1 VRAQESGRT
10 TDELV
15 AELRARLL
23 VRAQELEVARQA
35 LAARER
41 SWQSILNSMA
51 DGVVV
56 ADDTGK
62 IIARNPAAE
71 LILGPGLDAVALDP
85 LARAIEGES
94 LDDVPLSVQGV
105 LISVNARPLRD
116 AHGVLMGGVVVF
128 RDVTEKEGLLAEV
141 RQKTE
146 ALLDQNQ
153 KIQEANRLKSEFLAN
168 MSHELRS
175 PLNAIIGFA
184 ELIHDGL
191 AGPVPP
197 RQREYLGEVLESSR
211 HLLRLVN
218 DILDLAKIEAGK
230 LVLHLEPHDPG
241 TLVEETCQ
249 VLRSLG
255 LAKRIRV
262 ATEIDRSIG
271 RVLTDGARV
280 KQVVYNYVSN
290 AIKFTPEEGRV
301 VVRLRGRGD
310 HMLLEVEDTGPGIAG
325 EDLSRLFVEFEQLD
339 RGTAKKHGGTG
350 LGLAL
355 TKRIVEA
362 LGGSV
367 GVRSVPG
374 QGSVFFASLPVK
386 REQPVPPATAPSPA
400 PRRAA
405 RRRARI
411 LVVDDNRAN
420 QELVRVLLE
429 SEGQEVVLAA
439 SADEALARVGE
450 RPPEL
455 VLMDIQLPGTDGLE
469 LTRRMRGLPATRAV
483 PIVALTAYAMK
494 GDERKALDAGCDGYL
509 TKPIDTRS
517 FADVVLGY
525 LAGGG

>member
-1 VRAQESGRT
+1 LRAQESGRA

-23 VRAQELEVARQA
+23 VRTQELEVARQS

-94 LDDVPLSVQGV
+94 LDDVPLSVRGV

-128 RDVTEKEGLLAEV
+128 RDVTEKERL
-141 RQKTE
+141 
-146 ALLDQNQ
+146 NQ

-184 ELIHDGL
+184 ELIHGGL

-290 AIKFTPEEGRV
+290 AIKFTPEDGRV
-301 VVRLRGRGD
+301 VVRLRARGED
-310 HMLLEVEDTGPGIAG
+310 MLLEVEDTGPGIAG
-325 EDLSRLFVEFEQLD
+325 EDLARLFVEFEQLD
-339 RGTAKKHGGTG
+339 HGTAKRHGGTG

-386 REQPVPPATAPSPA
+386 RETPVPPAAAPSPA
-400 PRRAA
+400 PSRSS

-429 SEGQEVVLAA
+429 SAGQEVVLAA
-439 SADEALARVGE
+439 SADEALARVRE
-450 RPPEL
+450 RAPEL

-469 LTRRMRGLPATRAV
+469 LTRRMRALPETRAV

-517 FADVVLGY
+517 FAHVVLGY
-525 LAGGG
+525 LPGGG